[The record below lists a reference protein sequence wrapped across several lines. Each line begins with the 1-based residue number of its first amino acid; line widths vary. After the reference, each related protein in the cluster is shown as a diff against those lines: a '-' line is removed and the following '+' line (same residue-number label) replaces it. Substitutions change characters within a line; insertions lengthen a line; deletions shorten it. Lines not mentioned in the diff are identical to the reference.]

1 MIKCPKCK
9 FEFSLGE
16 AFADSEL
23 RDIIGLLPRFEGH
36 GKLVFEYCELFG
48 VTPIRSKT
56 KKLLRLLQ
64 EVSALYQS
72 EAFLYQKKRYK
83 VSKRG
88 IMESLITVCNKE
100 FSGPLQNHNYLK
112 RVMIDVAD
120 VELKE
125 GRERAEREQRKK
137 EVASKQSAVGRKI
150 PPACA
155 SPHADRPGPPLVK
168 GGDITAEE
176 FKRRKGI
183 ESLAERIGKTEE

>member
-1 MIKCPKCK
+1 MIVCPKCK
-9 FEFSLGE
+9 AVFDLGE

-83 VSKRG
+83 ISKRG
-88 IMESLITVCNKE
+88 IIESLKTVCNKE

-125 GRERAEREQRKK
+125 GRERKDRAQKKREEDIGLRF
-137 EVASKQSAVGRKI
+137 EV
-150 PPACA
+150 
-155 SPHADRPGPPLVK
+155 
-168 GGDITAEE
+168 GGDQRDTDNGHDVMTAGD

-183 ESLAERIGKTEE
+183 ESLAERIGKTVE